1 MADSVFDKPGSGEDK
16 RVTYGVPL
24 VRLVKRKIREDAELV
39 LLSQPRSVVAEK
51 FRRLKTTIV
60 NDPSK
65 PQVLVVTSPLP
76 ADGKSLIAM
85 NLALTFAADQ
95 DGEVLLI
102 DADLRRPSVDSWIEP
117 PPKLGLSEILGD
129 KTSLEHCLLTL
140 ENTRLRVLTGG
151 APIQDPMEL
160 MTSEACRDLMTEL
173 RRRFKVII
181 VDTPPIVP
189 FADADAIGN
198 LCDACLL
205 IARAGKTTRSMLT
218 QAVDSLSSMPILGT
232 VLNDAAPNL
241 ADRDQAYAKYYY
253 SYYDR
258 ERRK

>member
-1 MADSVFDKPGSGEDK
+1 MVDSIFDKPTDEQGEGDEQ
-16 RVTYGVPL
+16 RVTFGVPL
-24 VRLVKRKIREDAELV
+24 VRLVKREIREDAELV
-39 LLSQPRSVVAEK
+39 LLSQPRSVIAEK
-51 FRRLKTTIV
+51 FRRLKTTLV
-60 NDPSK
+60 NDKSK

-85 NLALTFAADQ
+85 NLALTFAADL

-102 DADLRRPSVDSWIEP
+102 DADLRRPSVDGWIEP
-117 PPKLGLSEILGD
+117 PPKLGLSEILTD

-140 ENTRLRVLTGG
+140 ENTRLRILTAG

-160 MTSEACRDLMTEL
+160 MNSSACRDLMAEL

-181 VDTPPIVP
+181 IDTPPIVP
-189 FADADAIGN
+189 FADADLA
-198 LCDACLL
+198 DACLL
-205 IARAGKTTRSMLT
+205 IARAGKTTRSMHE
-218 QAVDSLSSMPILGT
+218 QAVDSISSMPILAT

-241 ADRDQAYAKYYY
+241 ADRDQSYQKYYY